1 MKFHLHLHY
10 YLTVNELQ
18 QSLLYDS
25 VTYEDIGCIIALD
38 IQCGSFPFTL
48 GKVVSVT
55 DTTVTFD
62 VFINL
67 EGDLNGIWTLSKN
80 LRKTYS
86 KDLTIRKKMSFLK
99 DSLLKKGDKK
109 FLSMKYHL

>member
-10 YLTVNELQ
+10 YLTVDELQ

-25 VTYEDIGCIIALD
+25 VTSDDIGCIIALD

-67 EGDLNGIWTLSKN
+67 EGDLNGIWTLSK
-80 LRKTYS
+80 KS
-86 KDLTIRKKMSFLK
+86 KEDIQQGSYHKEKDVIFEGQFTKKR
-99 DSLLKKGDKK
+99 
-109 FLSMKYHL
+109 